1 METVSVSQSFF
12 GGGLEE
18 GHCSKYQKEKQLKG
32 RESWLWLIVSEPLV
46 CGWQTALLGSVV
58 RQNSPVEGHNRDELP
73 TSERP
78 AKAEVSNWARDKIF
92 LRGIILIDRF
102 FPPAGPLP
110 PKFLLFPLTPSSTD
124 LLKHHDTDE
133 ARAPM
138 IQELLS
144 STTSW
149 GLSLQHILLLAWQA
163 LLINFFFSCDVVE
176 SKTTGVLDK
185 CSTIELCLQLPTG

>member
-58 RQNSPVEGHNRDELP
+58 RQNSPVEGHNREELP

-78 AKAEVSNWARDKIF
+78 AKAEVSNSARDKIF

-138 IQELLS
+138 TQELLS

-163 LLINFFFSCDVVE
+163 LLINFFFSCDVE
-176 SKTTGVLDK
+176 SKTTGMLDK